1 MTNGTNDDIF
11 ILLGFN
17 HLLQVRPILIG
28 IFSILYIFT
37 LLGNSLIIVL
47 ILKDKR
53 LHTPMYFFLANLSM
67 LDLLSPSATVP
78 KMIADLASGEGKI
91 SVHKCFTQLF
101 FIITFVATESP
112 LLSIMAFD
120 RYVAI
125 CNPLYYGSIINFKLC
140 AKLTSGAWILGSLYS
155 LLHTLLTNNID
166 FCGSNVI
173 NHFSCDLLPL
183 IQLACSDIFLNIVLL
198 NVSVFLNGICN
209 FSVILSSY
217 VSIANA
223 IIKIKSREGR
233 SKAFLTCASH
243 LMVVSMYYGTI
254 IISYLYSI
262 NSSSEPKSKT
272 AAVIYTAVTPLLN
285 FRNHD
290 VKNALKKLF

>member
-198 NVSVFLNGICN
+198 NVSVFLNGIW
-209 FSVILSSY
+209 
-217 VSIANA
+217 
-223 IIKIKSREGR
+223 R

-285 FRNHD
+285 PIIYSFRNHD